1 VTGVGGAHD
10 RAREAHIR
18 RLLAEHAATVVP
30 GDGLPRIRARIAR
43 RPWWRRV
50 WDRLT
55 AHTCDPREDPFDPT
69 DVRCRICGQR
79 PDDETAA
86 PADTE
91 AAVEPDGWKEP
102 KDMTIIQRRA
112 RNVHAGD
119 IIIRDPDPGHGGAP
133 VRWRVDGRTLRADGV
148 VIVYYTDVADEP
160 TPGVAWC
167 DALTEVAVEP
177 VGGAA

>member
-1 VTGVGGAHD
+1 MTGEEQTL
-10 RAREAHIR
+10 RA
-18 RLLAEHAATVVP
+18 LLQLAANTVHP
-30 GDGLPRIRARIAR
+30 DPAGLTRIRARIAR
-43 RPWWRRV
+43 PRPWWRRC

-55 AHTCDPREDPFDPT
+55 GPHVCDPHEDPIDPT

-79 PDDETAA
+79 PEKETAA
-86 PADTE
+86 PE
-91 AAVEPDGWKEP
+91 APGTAVEPTDCEESTG
-102 KDMTIIQRRA
+102 MTIIQRRA
-112 RNVHAGD
+112 RDVHAGD
-119 IIIRDPDPGHGGAP
+119 IIIRDPDPGHGGKP
-133 VRWRVDGRTLRADGV
+133 VRWRVDDRTLRADGV

>member
-1 VTGVGGAHD
+1 MTGEEQTL
-10 RAREAHIR
+10 RA
-18 RLLAEHAATVVP
+18 LLQLAANTVHPNPVA
-30 GDGLPRIRARIAR
+30 GIAVIRARIAQP
-43 RPWWRRV
+43 RPWWRRA

-55 AHTCDPREDPFDPT
+55 GPHVCDPREDQIDPT

-79 PDDETAA
+79 PNDKTAA
-86 PADTE
+86 PAGTE

-102 KDMTIIQRRA
+102 KDMATIIQRRA
-112 RNVHAGD
+112 RDVHAGD
-119 IIIRDPDPGHGGAP
+119 IIIRDPDPGHGGKP
-133 VRWRVDGRTLRADGV
+133 VRWRVDDRTLRADGV

-177 VGGAA
+177 VGGAS